1 MVEEKKYPTN
11 LVTCRYCKKKDIDR
25 NKQIKDIDWVNPS
38 VNWFYHAD
46 CYKLKKEE
54 EFRKQN
60 KTLRDSMEEP
70 QWKESVYYFLK
81 NDLKIVVDYE
91 RFSREWSRLINKG
104 RTPKGIYFALKYFYE
119 IKKHSTDKSNGS
131 IGIVDYIYE
140 ESYKYW
146 KERDSREEGLISR
159 IEAQAQKMLNSK
171 SIEIKV
177 RPRNKKNKYSMV
189 DDNDDC

>member
-1 MVEEKKYPTN
+1 MEEKKYPTN
-11 LVTCRYCKKKDIDR
+11 LVTFRYCKKKDIDR

-54 EFRKQN
+54 ELRKQN
-60 KTLRDSMEEP
+60 KTLHDSMEEP

-146 KERDSREEGLISR
+146 KERDSRVEGLISR